1 MSMTQAPSRHR
12 RRDTARAHRP
22 AMSARSVRGMLL
34 ELSYRL
40 HATRVVGKLPE
51 AARAAGARG

>member
-1 MSMTQAPSRHR
+1 MSMTQVKARPR
-12 RRDTARAHRP
+12 RTDARANRP
-22 AMSARSVRGMLL
+22 AVPARAVRGLLL

-51 AARAAGARG
+51 GAGAVRD